1 MAAVARRTTTAVCA
15 DTAAVVGVPEGV
27 VAVTEKRSVA
37 PASVAA
43 TV

>member
-1 MAAVARRTTTAVCA
+1 MAPRRTTTAVCA
-15 DTAAVVGVPEGV
+15 DTAGVVGVPEAF

-37 PASVAA
+37 PTSVAA